1 VGVVDWSLLRS
12 LREKEQQAVLAA
24 TTRRRYRRGEIV
36 FHEGDLG
43 DSVHLLA
50 TGRVAV
56 RTNTPDGDTVT
67 YAVSGPGEA
76 FGELALLSRD
86 HRRTA
91 TVVALED
98 TETLVLRRE
107 QFERVRSQHPGID
120 RMLVE
125 ILASRVRRLSAHLVE
140 ALYVPVDK
148 RVVRRLL
155 VLCRQYGNGSAQV
168 SLPLTQS
175 ELAEMAGAT
184 RPTVNKVLRTLED
197 AQVIALGRGSVQVLD
212 RAALRENAS

>member
-1 VGVVDWSLLRS
+1 MEWLLLRGLS
-12 LREKEQQAVLAA
+12 VSEQQALLAVA
-24 TTRRRYRRGEIV
+24 IPRRYRRGEVV

-56 RTNTPDGDTVT
+56 RTTTPDGDSVT
-67 YAVSGPGEA
+67 YAVAGPGEA
-76 FGELALLSRD
+76 FGELALLSAD

-98 TETLVLRRE
+98 TETLALRRE
-107 QFERVRSQHPGID
+107 QFERVRTRHPGVD

-125 ILASRVRRLSAHLVE
+125 ILAARVRRLSAHLVE

-155 VLCRQYGNGSAQV
+155 VLCRQYGNGGAQV
-168 SLPLTQS
+168 ALPLTQS

-184 RPTVNKVLRTLED
+184 RPTVNKVLRTLEN
-197 AQVIALGRGSVQVLD
+197 AEVIVLRRGAVHVLD
-212 RAALRENAS
+212 RTALRSFAE

>member
-1 VGVVDWSLLRS
+1 MDWVLLRALTAS
-12 LREKEQQAVLAA
+12 EQQALLEA
-24 TTRRRYRRGEIV
+24 TIRRRYRRGEV
-36 FHEGDLG
+36 LFHEGDLG

-50 TGRVAV
+50 SGRVAV
-56 RTNTPDGDTVT
+56 RTTTPDGDSVT
-67 YAVSGPGEA
+67 YAVAGPGEA
-76 FGELALLSRD
+76 FGELALLSSD

-98 TETLVLRRE
+98 SETLALRRE
-107 QFERVRSQHPGID
+107 QFERIRTRQPGVD

-125 ILASRVRRLSAHLVE
+125 ILAARVRRLSAHLVE

-155 VLCRQYGNGSAQV
+155 VLCRQYGNGSARV
-168 SLPLTQS
+168 LLPLTQA
-175 ELAEMAGAT
+175 ELADMAGAT

-197 AQVIALGRGSVQVLD
+197 AEVIALARGSVHILD
-212 RAALRENAS
+212 RGALRAYAE